1 MGSSTLACKRCFRYS
16 KSSFMVIRLTA
27 ANEGRAIVV
36 IDESPRAR
44 YGVLSMGLNLM
55 GVRACLRGI
64 RARDNYL
71 RIYFLNHISSNV

>member
-1 MGSSTLACKRCFRYS
+1 
-16 KSSFMVIRLTA
+16 MVIRLTA

-55 GVRACLRGI
+55 GVRALI
-64 RARDNYL
+64 FSYL
-71 RIYFLNHISSNV
+71 TRSCVCGAVCDIERVWESI